1 MLPLN
6 QGYGWIEARNERSD
20 NMSEGPGKIVKTG
33 YLLLR
38 LILLIIGGIVG
49 YELSVKVLP
58 NIPQEWLQFNVP
70 YLSSHVVFH
79 LICIL
84 LFALVGFI
92 LAPLV
97 LSGLGFI
104 GSFFER
110 QLQSTSWQD
119 ISSATMGLIIGLLLA
134 NLIALPLSGLPFG
147 NYFAVFLNVILGY
160 LGARLM
166 LKRQQDI
173 SNVLS
178 PIRGLKER
186 LQGLATKGQ
195 SRTEPL
201 GYLGDISEARKKIL
215 DTSVIIDGR
224 ILDIAETGFLEG
236 PLVLPRF
243 ILIELQAVAD
253 STDPA
258 RRTRGR
264 RGLDVVNSLQKLK
277 LNRIEIV
284 EESLKALGVESVDEG
299 LVALAAKIDA
309 DILTTDYNLNKI
321 AQIQGLSVLNVN
333 DLANALK
340 PMLLPGETIN
350 VDIIREGKE
359 MHQGVGYLDDG
370 TMLVVEDGENYIG
383 KRVEVV
389 VTSMLQT
396 SAGRMVF
403 GKIRKEVR
411 I

>member
-1 MLPLN
+1 
-6 QGYGWIEARNERSD
+6 
-20 NMSEGPGKIVKTG
+20 MSEGPGKIVKTG
-33 YLLLR
+33 YRLLR
-38 LILLIIGGIVG
+38 LLLLIIGGIIG

-58 NIPQEWLQFNVP
+58 SIPQEWLQFNVP

-79 LICIL
+79 LISIL

-173 SNVLS
+173 ANVFS

-186 LQGLATKGQ
+186 LQNLATKGPG
-195 SRTEPL
+195 RTESL

-224 ILDIAETGFLEG
+224 ILDIAKTGFLEG
-236 PLVLPRF
+236 ALVLPRF

-284 EESLKALGVESVDEG
+284 EENLKALGVDSVDEG
-299 LVALAAKIDA
+299 LVALAAKTDA

-340 PMLLPGETIN
+340 PVLLPGETIN

>member
-1 MLPLN
+1 
-6 QGYGWIEARNERSD
+6 
-20 NMSEGPGKIVKTG
+20 
-33 YLLLR
+33 
-38 LILLIIGGIVG
+38 LI
-49 YELSVKVLP
+49 S
-58 NIPQEWLQFNVP
+58 
-70 YLSSHVVFH
+70 
-79 LICIL
+79 IL

-173 SNVLS
+173 SNVFS

-195 SRTEPL
+195 GRTEPL

-224 ILDIAETGFLEG
+224 ILDIAKTGFLEG